1 MTQRTT
7 PRKPNG
13 LPGPHGRPNGHGPAF
28 AERGGAP
35 ALACPHRHRGHA
47 ASDDASGM
55 PVACAPASAAA
66 SLPSQASTDREAYAE
81 AAPPAPHEPP
91 QMRARNTTTG
101 SQDTSSRPEMEVP
114 PGSCPLPDNPAEFV
128 EEIHRKIDLTEVWL
142 SLLRS
147 EDEKVRQRAIE
158 RLTAMLYED
167 DAISVT
173 SRHFSAGTSRPCTP
187 IIRSRHPKLMP
198 AASPGV

>member
-7 PRKPNG
+7 TRKPNG

-35 ALACPHRHRGHA
+35 VPACPDRHRGHA

-91 QMRARNTTTG
+91 QKPPRNTGGG
-101 SQDTSSRPEMEVP
+101 SQDTSSTDKKELP
-114 PGSCPLPDNPAEFV
+114 PGKHPLPDNPAEFV
-128 EEIHRKIDLTEVWL
+128 EEIHRKTDLIEAWD

-147 EDEKVRQRAIE
+147 KDEKVKQRAIE
-158 RLTAMLYED
+158 KLTAMLYEN
-167 DAISVT
+167 DAISAEEPQQIVLDID
-173 SRHFSAGTSRPCTP
+173 SAVAR
-187 IIRSRHPKLMP
+187 R
-198 AASPGV
+198 AAEGATR